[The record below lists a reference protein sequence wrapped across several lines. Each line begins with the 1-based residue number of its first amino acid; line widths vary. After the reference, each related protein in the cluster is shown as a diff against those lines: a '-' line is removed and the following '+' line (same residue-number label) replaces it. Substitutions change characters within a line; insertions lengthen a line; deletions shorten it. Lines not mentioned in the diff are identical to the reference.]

1 MGENASKEVS
11 TMGYHIFLLTYN
23 VSRGTEVAN
32 KPAALGLIITVITV
46 PIVMI
51 CRAVIEKLTDTVE
64 F

>member
-1 MGENASKEVS
+1 
-11 TMGYHIFLLTYN
+11 MGYHIFLLTYN